1 MSKEIKEQIDKL
13 NAEVESMVFPGTFAL
28 NPKVAAIMCKIS
40 NLQNQCKH
48 NFVGGI
54 CEYCYAEEDGE

>member
-13 NAEVESMVFPGTFAL
+13 NAEVENLVVPGTFVL

-40 NLQNQCKH
+40 NLQSQCQH
-48 NFVGGI
+48 HFVDKV
-54 CEYCYAEEDGE
+54 CEYCYMEEE